1 MNKCRKNKDI
11 REGEKDTGDF
21 YTDFLHNLRVL
32 QSFHSLKD
40 FIMIFTKLSKR
51 QSSLFLEKL

>member
-40 FIMIFTKLSKR
+40 FSPCRNSGYKTAL
-51 QSSLFLEKL
+51 LP